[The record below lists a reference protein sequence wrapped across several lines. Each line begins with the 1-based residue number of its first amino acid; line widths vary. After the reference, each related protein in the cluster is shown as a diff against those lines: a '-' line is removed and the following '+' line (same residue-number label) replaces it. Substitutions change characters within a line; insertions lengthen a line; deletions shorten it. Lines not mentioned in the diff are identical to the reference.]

1 MLRVSDLG
9 RVMVTEPILHMPMM
23 LPSNYGTSIV
33 DVVVP
38 YALPSV
44 QKSLPPKNT
53 TVNFD
58 KTPTPWNKNPIDRKD
73 LPVPVVIP
81 PEVTFTNRNKLL
93 KMLYIFM
100 FAPSRED
107 GYNADLTF
115 NVSRVGDIIYF
126 LDGILGELPGPVTDN
141 KGVKLEGTEGG
152 FSVPFEKLV
161 YANANPTVDKYFL
174 FQSYTL
180 LGAIDLLVRADVDC
194 VTPDPKG
201 KGLGQLTEIVSKEN
215 SSNPSNPIWMDKD
228 FFRTVWAQMLFGCT
242 ESLVIGVY
250 NPNPA
255 GAVATFNDIRQMPF
269 EKVADYADMLTDD
282 KYIPPL
288 TGLVSLLKWIRDNIK
303 SGDNKIFSYSVDGQL
318 FTLA

>member
-1 MLRVSDLG
+1 LG

-23 LPSNYGTSIV
+23 LPSIYGTSIV

-58 KTPTPWNKNPIDRKD
+58 KAPTPWNKNPIDRKD

-126 LDGILGELPGPVTDN
+126 LDGPLGELPGPVTDN
-141 KGVKLEGTEGG
+141 KGVPLEGTEGG

-161 YANANPTVDKYFL
+161 CANANLAVDKYFL

-201 KGLGQLTEIVSKEN
+201 KGLGLLTEIVSKEN
-215 SSNPSNPIWMDKD
+215 SNNPSYPIWMDKD
-228 FFRTVWAQMLFGCT
+228 YFRTVWAQMLFGCT
-242 ESLVIGVY
+242 ESLVIGVFS
-250 NPNPA
+250 PNPA
-255 GAVATFNDIRQMPF
+255 GAVATFSDIRQMPF

-303 SGDNKIFSYSVDGQL
+303 SGDNKTFSYSVDGQL